1 MICSCDKE
9 QQLKMTVVF
18 YDNQNPGEKITIDTL
33 VLDSLITQSKATIDI
48 YFCSNQFHIPYYLPT
63 GGIYKDSIKEKEC
76 DMSIYPQNVKC
87 YKYDEK
93 NRVTTMSVNGS
104 GTMGDWNYKYDSK
117 DKITNIEWLGHN
129 YEIKY
134 NDLGLLT
141 DLTEESGILKK
152 RLQIIYE

>member
-1 MICSCDKE
+1 
-9 QQLKMTVVF
+9 MTVVL
-18 YDNQNPGEKITIDTL
+18 YDNQNPGMKVATDTL
-33 VLDSLITQSKATIDI
+33 VKDSVISLSKSTIDI
-48 YFCSNQFHIPYYLPT
+48 YYCSDQFHIPYYLPT

-76 DMSIYPQNVKC
+76 DMSIYPRNVKC
-87 YKYDEK
+87 YMYDEQ

-117 DKITNIEWLGHN
+117 DRIINIEWMGHN

-141 DLTEESGILKK
+141 ELIEESGDLKTRIK
-152 RLQIIYE
+152 IGYR